1 MNDTSAF
8 LTASPVQPPI
18 SDESSFELLY
28 DSKDGYAVL
37 YLGNS
42 GGKRRVYKALKKE
55 FRGDRVYEGL
65 LRKEYEIGTQ
75 LDHPNICQF
84 FGFVNV
90 DGLGNAIEM
99 EWVNGVPL
107 DSAMPRDR
115 NLKYKLVRQLCDAL
129 DYMHSRQIIHKDL
142 KPSNILVTHNG
153 NVVKLIDFGFA
164 DSDSH
169 TVLKLPAGTLD
180 YASPEQIAGL
190 PLNPASDI
198 YSLGKVLAY
207 LLPNEKSVIS
217 KCLRHDSSRRPA
229 SAGEVMAMLQR
240 HKAVRKAAVWLAAV
254 VLAAMIL
261 LGGYMVR
268 LHGIAEPSDSQSS
281 DVSDPA
287 VPHEETGGEGLNL
300 DQVLEQATQ
309 LMLDAEDRD

>member
-8 LTASPVQPPI
+8 LTASPAQPVI

-28 DSKDGYAVL
+28 ESKDGYAVL

-42 GGKRRVYKALKKE
+42 GGRRRVYKALKKE

-65 LRKEYEIGTQ
+65 LRKEYEIGAQ

-107 DSAMPRDR
+107 DSAMPSGRK
-115 NLKYKLVRQLCDAL
+115 LKYKLVGQLCDAL

-142 KPSNILVTHNG
+142 KPSNILVTHTG
-153 NVVKLIDFGFA
+153 HVVKLIDFGFS

-169 TVLKLPAGTLD
+169 TVLKVPAGTLD
-180 YASPEQIAGL
+180 YASPEQTAGL
-190 PLNPASDI
+190 PLTPESDI

-207 LLPNEKSVIS
+207 MLPGERGVVS
-217 KCLRHDSSRRPA
+217 KCLRHDPNRRPA

-240 HKAVRKAAVWLAAV
+240 HKAVRTACIWLAAALLV
-254 VLAAMIL
+254 ALALI
-261 LGGYMVR
+261 GPR
-268 LHGIAEPSDSQSS
+268 IATSHDTE
-281 DVSDPA
+281 VSDQA
-287 VPHEETGGEGLNL
+287 VPHVETGNDSLNL

-309 LMLDAEDRD
+309 LMLEAGDND

>member
-8 LTASPVQPPI
+8 LTASPAPPVI

-28 DSKDGYAVL
+28 ESEDGYSVL

-42 GGKRRVYKALKKE
+42 GGKRRVYKALKEE
-55 FRGDRVYEGL
+55 FRGDKVYEGL
-65 LRKEYEIGTQ
+65 LRKEYEIGAQ

-107 DSAMPRDR
+107 DSVMPSGRK
-115 NLKYKLVRQLCDAL
+115 LKYKLAGQLCDAL

-142 KPSNILVTHNG
+142 KPSNILVTHTG
-153 NVVKLIDFGFA
+153 HVVKLIDFGFS

-169 TVLKLPAGTLD
+169 TVLKVPAGTLD
-180 YASPEQIAGL
+180 YASPEQMAGL
-190 PLNPASDI
+190 PLSARSDI

-207 LLPNEKSVIS
+207 LLPGERSVIS
-217 KCLRHDSSRRPA
+217 KCLKHDPSRRPA

-240 HKAVRKAAVWLAAV
+240 HKAVKTACIWLAAAL
-254 VLAAMIL
+254 LAAL
-261 LGGYMVR
+261 AFWGAR
-268 LHGIAEPSDSQSS
+268 AARSHDIAEPS
-281 DVSDPA
+281 VSDQA
-287 VPHEETGGEGLNL
+287 VPHVETGNDSLNL

-309 LMLDAEDRD
+309 LMLEAGDND